1 MKFSRISLGGL
12 IFAAVLV
19 MPVVFHISSAREE
32 SEETR
37 RRKDQHSIGDMEAAE
52 KRNQPL
58 RERRAVKG
66 NSTEDILE
74 RLQDLEK
81 K

>member
-1 MKFSRISLGGL
+1 
-12 IFAAVLV
+12 
-19 MPVVFHISSAREE
+19 
-32 SEETR
+32 
-37 RRKDQHSIGDMEAAE
+37 MEAAE

-58 RERRAVKG
+58 RERRAVKR

>member
-1 MKFSRISLGGL
+1 MKFSRLSLGGL
-12 IFAAVLV
+12 FVTALVV
-19 MPVVFHISSAREE
+19 MPVVFHSISAM
-32 SEETR
+32 EETR
-37 RRKDQHSIGDMEAAE
+37 RGKDQHSIGDMEAAE

>member
-1 MKFSRISLGGL
+1 MP
-12 IFAAVLV
+12 V